1 MRRILPV
8 VLVLVAAVGCGEGK
22 KEAPEPE
29 KAVITRVKFETT
41 AGDFVVEVNP
51 EWAPLGAKR
60 FLRLVD
66 EGFFD
71 DCAFFRVMPGFIV
84 QFGLAANPDVQDAWQ
99 GTEFPDDP
107 VRMSN
112 LRGTV
117 TFATAGPNTRTT
129 QIFINYADNLGLD
142 GQGFSPFGKV
152 ISGMENVESISAA
165 HGQMPQQ
172 HQITA
177 QGNTYLKRFFPKL
190 DYVETARIVK

>member
-8 VLVLVAAVGCGEGK
+8 LLVLLAAVGCGEEK

-41 AGDFVVEVNP
+41 AGPFVIEVNP
-51 EWAPLGAKR
+51 EWAPFGAKR

-66 EGFFD
+66 E
-71 DCAFFRVMPGFIV
+71 VMPGFVV
-84 QFGLAANPDVQDAWQ
+84 QFGLAADPNVQDAWQ
-99 GTEFPDDP
+99 GTEIPDDP

-112 LRGTV
+112 LPGMV

-129 QIFINYADNLGLD
+129 QVFINYGSNSNLD

-152 ISGMENVESISAA
+152 ISGMENVEKISAA
-165 HGQMPQQ
+165 HGQMPSQP
-172 HQITA
+172 QIQA
-177 QGNTYLKRFFPKL
+177 QGNAYLKRFFPKL
-190 DYVETARIVK
+190 DYVKTARIVK